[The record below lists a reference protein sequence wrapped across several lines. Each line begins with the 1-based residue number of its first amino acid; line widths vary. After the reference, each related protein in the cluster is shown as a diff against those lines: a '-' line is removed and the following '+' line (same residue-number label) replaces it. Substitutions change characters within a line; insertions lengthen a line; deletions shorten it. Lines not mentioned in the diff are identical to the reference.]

1 MDRGRVSFGS
11 SSDDLITTPLVSG
24 NNGNGI
30 SNVGSSSNNGGRTRG
45 IGSGGSGSRSSG
57 VQGAARYLRRA
68 GSRGVMR
75 EPSVLVRESAA
86 EHLEERQNDWA
97 YSRPVVVLDLIWNL
111 AFLLVAL
118 AVVILSKD
126 ERPRVPLRLWIT
138 GYALQCIVHM
148 VCVSLEYRRR
158 RQPQQLVGA
167 SSSSSTLVETSA
179 SQDAAQAVQDAALD
193 DNVAPSLA
201 KQLESGNTMFSFV
214 WWMFGFGLIISG
226 GEVLIREAPHLY
238 WLCIVF
244 LAFDVLFV
252 VFCIALAFV
261 IGIAVC
267 CCLPCIIAI
276 LYAVA
281 EEKGASEEEINAL
294 AIYKFRRTGSNNS
307 SPAKSAPFSGVM
319 SLMGTSDRVTE
330 RTIAGEDAEC
340 CICLSQY
347 EDGVEVREIPC
358 SHHFHATCV
367 DKWLRINA
375 TCPLCKH
382 NIIHGNNNINN
393 RRQEEV

>member
-45 IGSGGSGSRSSG
+45 TGSSVGGSGSRSSG

-111 AFLLVAL
+111 AFLLVAV

-126 ERPRVPLRLWIT
+126 ERPQVPLRLWIT

-167 SSSSSTLVETSA
+167 SSSSSSTSVETSA

-193 DNVAPSLA
+193 DNVAPRS
-201 KQLESGNTMFSFV
+201 SF
-214 WWMFGFGLIISG
+214 
-226 GEVLIREAPHLY
+226 H
-238 WLCIVF
+238 
-244 LAFDVLFV
+244 
-252 VFCIALAFV
+252 
-261 IGIAVC
+261 
-267 CCLPCIIAI
+267 
-276 LYAVA
+276 
-281 EEKGASEEEINAL
+281 
-294 AIYKFRRTGSNNS
+294 
-307 SPAKSAPFSGVM
+307 SPAIWHASVLEMTSALFAM
-319 SLMGTSDRVTE
+319 
-330 RTIAGEDAEC
+330 
-340 CICLSQY
+340 
-347 EDGVEVREIPC
+347 
-358 SHHFHATCV
+358 
-367 DKWLRINA
+367 
-375 TCPLCKH
+375 
-382 NIIHGNNNINN
+382 
-393 RRQEEV
+393 